1 MSSEVIEQPPHYQ
14 FRETNSKPNTI
25 VLNAGQDEM
34 LKITPTGFYVRGVAV
49 EQGAGEA
56 AAVYQAFKQWMVW
69 ASLTRK

>member
-1 MSSEVIEQPPHYQ
+1 MEQLELFDVDRLYVSEENKP
-14 FRETNSKPNTI
+14 TNI
-25 VLNAGQDEM
+25 VLRAGQDEM

-49 EQGAGEA
+49 EQDADEA